1 MGRQSRIA
9 RPDETNYTTSQ
20 TNRLIVLVRKPQP
33 RGPFAEDAS
42 TAVPCSS
49 LPSRIGHAAGGM
61 LAVHRLLDARH
72 DAFDEL
78 HAVFGL
84 GLGIG
89 TLLSDAGG
97 TAGAAGASAVQD
109 ARLTAR
115 EAAPLDRTAERALP
129 MPAKGPDGLLQRLDA
144 CPGNCVSAEAHRPAQ
159 S

>member
-1 MGRQSRIA
+1 MM
-9 RPDETNYTTSQ
+9 
-20 TNRLIVLVRKPQP
+20 RLMS
-33 RGPFAEDAS
+33 S
-42 TAVPCSS
+42 T
-49 LPSRIGHAAGGM
+49 L
-61 LAVHRLLDARH
+61 
-72 DAFDEL
+72 F
-78 HAVFGL
+78 FGL

-97 TAGAAGASAVQD
+97 TAGTAGVSAVQD

-129 MPAKGPDGLLQRLDA
+129 MPAKGPDGPLQRLDA